1 MLTNRLYLLMV
12 LLNLNGYAQTIT
24 GKVQEADKK
33 MLALVNVLL
42 LKAKDSTLVK
52 GTITDASGNYTIS
65 NVRPGTYLLR
75 ASRIGYSQ
83 EYSLA
88 FTINAEKSDLVM
100 PVLILSIQSRQLNEV
115 TVAGKRPFL
124 EQKIDRTVVNV
135 ANSIIASGGTA
146 LDILE
151 KAPGITIDR
160 QNDQISLRG
169 KDGVIV
175 QIDGRQTYL
184 SMADVVA
191 MLRSMPSDNIDRI
204 ELITNPSAKYDAAGN
219 AGIIDIRLKKNNN
232 VGTNGSLSVSTGSGR
247 YHREQASLQ
256 INHRTRKINLFGNYS
271 ANLGGNYSDFD
282 VRRIQADGAQ
292 RNFINSSSY
301 IVFKNSGQNAKAG
314 IDYFVNKTTTMG
326 LVWTGSW
333 NKSGERSPAHVFF
346 RREETGP
353 VYLQTLTDKRL
364 SNKASNHVGNF
375 NIQHTF
381 PKKQGQL
388 SADIDAG
395 RFRRDFTNTLN
406 TETLIPSIPAEP
418 LTALYTYMP
427 TFIDILSFRTDF
439 SQSMNSKWKMEAGLK
454 SSSVRSDNDVALYN
468 GVSGHLQKDTS
479 LSNHFLYTE
488 RVNAAYLIFS
498 GKLDVKT
505 NVMFGLRAEHT
516 HSVGNSITFK
526 KVVDRKYLNLFPS
539 VFLSRAVNKSHTLTF
554 SYSYRI
560 DRPNYQNLN
569 PARSYLDPYRY
580 TVGNP
585 FLKPQYSHSLEL
597 KHGFKNKVF
606 TSLAASYVTDL
617 VFLVTQPID
626 SRVSER
632 NPENIGNS
640 QAYSVVISFPVT
652 VRKGWTIQST
662 LMGNYSQ
669 FQYTYRGSPLTI
681 QQISGRLNAANA
693 FVLGKGWTAELTGW
707 LNTPAVRALQHSPW
721 LGSIDAGIQKSI
733 DSRWKAIVSVQD
745 VLHTNYNKFRIEVP
759 NFYNTVWIRLDS
771 RVAMF
776 KLTYTFGNQQLKN
789 ARQRKLGSEEE
800 ILRTN

>member
-1 MLTNRLYLLMV
+1 MITTRLYLFIV
-12 LLNLNGYAQTIT
+12 LLNLSGYAQTIT
-24 GKVQEADKK
+24 GNVQEADKK
-33 MLALVNVLL
+33 MLTLVNVLL
-42 LKAKDSTLVK
+42 LKAKDSSLVK
-52 GTITDASGNYTIS
+52 GTITDTSGNYTIS
-65 NVRPGTYLLR
+65 NVRPGTYVLR

-83 EYSLA
+83 GYSLP
-88 FTINAEKSDLVM
+88 FTINAEKSELVM
-100 PVLILSIQSRQLNEV
+100 PVLILSVQSGQLNEV
-115 TVAGKRPFL
+115 TVAAKRPFL

-135 ANSIIASGGTA
+135 AGSIIASGSTA

-151 KAPGITIDR
+151 KAPGVTIDR

-169 KDGVIV
+169 KEGVIV

-191 MLRSMPSDNIDRI
+191 MLKSMSSDNIDRI
-204 ELITNPSAKYDAAGN
+204 ELITNPSARYDAAGN

-232 VGTNGSLSVSTGSGR
+232 LGTNGLLSVSAGSGR

-256 INHRTRKINLFGNYS
+256 INHRTSKINLFGNFS

-282 VRRIQADGAQ
+282 VRRTQADGAQ

-301 IVFKNSGQNAKAG
+301 IIFKNSSQNTKAG
-314 IDYFVNKTTTMG
+314 LDYFVNKTTTMG

-333 NKSGERSPAHVFF
+333 NEIGERSPAHVFF

-353 VYLQTLTDKRL
+353 VYLQTLTDKRQ
-364 SNKASNHVGNF
+364 SSQASNHVGNF

-381 PKKQGQL
+381 LKKQGQL

-395 RFRRDFTNTLN
+395 RFRRYYYNALN
-406 TETLIPSIPAEP
+406 TETIIPSIPAEP
-418 LTALYTYMP
+418 LTGLYTYMP

-439 SQSMNSKWKMEAGLK
+439 SQSINPSWKMEAGLK
-454 SSSVRSDNDVALYN
+454 SSSVRSDNDVALHS
-468 GVSGHLQKDTS
+468 GLSGHLQKDTS

-488 RVNAAYLIFS
+488 RVNAAYATFS

-505 NVMFGLRAEHT
+505 NLMLGLRAEHT
-516 HSVGNSITFK
+516 HSVGNSLTFK
-526 KVVDRKYLNLFPS
+526 HVVDRKYLNLFPS
-539 VFLSRAVNKSHTLTF
+539 VFLSRAVTRSHTVTF

-580 TVGNP
+580 TAGNP
-585 FLKPQYSHSLEL
+585 FLKPQYTHSVEL

-606 TSLAASYVTDL
+606 TSLAASYVSDL
-617 VFLVTQPID
+617 VFFVIQPID
-626 SRVSER
+626 SRLSER
-632 NPENIGNS
+632 MPENIGKS
-640 QAYSVVISFPVT
+640 QAYSLVISFPVA
-652 VRKGWTIQST
+652 VCKGWTIQST

-669 FQYTYRGSPLTI
+669 FQYTYKSSPLSV

-693 FVLGKGWTAELTGW
+693 ILLGKGWTAELTGW

-733 DSRWKAIVSVQD
+733 GSRWKASVSVQD
-745 VLHTNYNKFRIEVP
+745 VLHTNYTRFRIEAP
-759 NFYNTVWIRLDS
+759 DFYNTVWIRLDS

-776 KLTYTFGNQQLKN
+776 KLTYAFGNQQLKN

-800 ILRTN
+800 IQRTN